1 MSPVAR
7 PPSRWLHPDVQLL
20 HDLVAIPSVTGDTR
34 KAAEWL
40 VDQGKARGLE
50 SFVDEAGNAVLAA
63 GRGPREILLVGH
75 VDTVPGDLP
84 VRLER
89 GFLWGRGAVDAKG
102 PLAAFV
108 AAASRFKDRE
118 DVRLV
123 VVGACDEERESHGA
137 KHLLSRY
144 RPEALVI
151 GEPSGVDGVTI
162 GYKGIVKIGYEL
174 EDDLA
179 HSGAPYPS
187 VPDRG
192 IAFWRN
198 VQAFCGAF
206 RGPREFETATA
217 KLGHFRT
224 EMLPSGRVRVALEG
238 NVRTPPGFD
247 ANAFIAQLN
256 VVADKGLINVPEC
269 VPAYVA
275 DKNSALCRAFIHGVR
290 SQGYTARY
298 VKKTGTSD
306 MNVLA
311 PTWSVPC
318 IAYGPGDSSLDHTPQ
333 ERVSVE
339 EYLASVEVLAEALE
353 RYIGETAAPGA

>member
-1 MSPVAR
+1 MAR
-7 PPSRWLHPDVQLL
+7 PSSWLHPDVQLL
-20 HDLVAIPSVTGDTR
+20 HDLVAIPSVTGDTE

-40 VDQGKARGLE
+40 VGEAKRRGLE
-50 SFVDEAGNAVLAA
+50 AMVDEAGNAVVTA
-63 GRGPREILLVGH
+63 GRGERVILLVGH
-75 VDTVPGDLP
+75 IDTVPGDLP

-108 AAASRFKDRE
+108 AAAARFKDRE

-123 VVGACDEERESHGA
+123 VVGACDEEKESEGA
-137 KHLLSRY
+137 KHLLPRY
-144 RPEALVI
+144 KPEALII

-162 GYKGIVKIGYEL
+162 GYKGIVKIRYEL

-192 IAFWRN
+192 IAFWRSVN
-198 VQAFCGAF
+198 AYCGAF
-206 RGPREFETATA
+206 QGKGLFESASA
-217 KLGHFRT
+217 KLGHFNT
-224 EMLPSGRVRVALEG
+224 QMLPSGRVRIEMDG

-247 ANAFIAQLN
+247 AQSFIGHLTA
-256 VVADKGLINVPEC
+256 VSDRGLLSIPEA

-275 DKNSALCRAFIHGVR
+275 DKNSALCRAFIWGVR
-290 SQGYTARY
+290 SQGYTAKY

-311 PTWSVPC
+311 PTWNVPC

-339 EYLASVEVLAEALE
+339 EYLASIDILEASLNRYLE
-353 RYIGETAAPGA
+353 DAGAV